1 MSDDP
6 ADWVRQLRDS
16 IRVDPEIPPG
26 VVVLESGSEQVART
40 FSHASVPADVTLEE
54 LAEDLYSL
62 HESHRYFIRLD
73 GRSEPVPC
81 EFCRTLVAQTPESEG
96 VRGPWRPGIWE
107 PETGRRHTLR
117 RCEWRRANP

>member
-16 IRVDPEIPPG
+16 IRVDAEVPPG
-26 VVVLESGSEQVART
+26 VIVLESGLETIART
-40 FSHASVPADVTLEE
+40 FRRADLPAGFTVEE

-62 HESHRYFIRLD
+62 HESYPYFIRWSD
-73 GRSEPVPC
+73 RSEPVEC
-81 EFCRTLVAQTPESEG
+81 EFCRTLVAQTPESKG

-107 PETGRRHTLR
+107 TATGRRHTMR
-117 RCEWRRANP
+117 RCEWKRTHP